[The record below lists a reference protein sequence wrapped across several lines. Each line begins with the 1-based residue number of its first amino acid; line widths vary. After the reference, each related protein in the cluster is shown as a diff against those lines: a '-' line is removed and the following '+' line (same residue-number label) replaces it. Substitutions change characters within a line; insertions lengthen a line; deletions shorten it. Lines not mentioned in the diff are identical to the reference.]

1 MKRLSP
7 SAGGKKGT
15 AASPAASSP
24 PAQGVSWK
32 EEQDV
37 ARQAMKLEAQL
48 RQKKQADRAKHTAG
62 SKSPA
67 QQEDK
72 QQQQQQQ
79 EEEYDTLRREMFA
92 EATNRARERLSCT
105 CCMMHI

>member
-1 MKRLSP
+1 M
-7 SAGGKKGT
+7 
-15 AASPAASSP
+15 
-24 PAQGVSWK
+24 
-32 EEQDV
+32 

-72 QQQQQQQ
+72 QQQQQQ
-79 EEEYDTLRREMFA
+79 EEYNTLRREMFA